1 MTQQHHTPDDPT
13 REMNVIYRTHGAVRG
28 VLPQEDRKS
37 MTIALTED
45 KEEYYLSSRDQDYF
59 PLTFPLLF
67 PSLWY

>member
-37 MTIALTED
+37 MTIAL
-45 KEEYYLSSRDQDYF
+45 RDQDYF